1 MYCQSG
7 NMSVTYGVL
16 KTGHG
21 WLAALQQDNYLLI
34 KIWIWYLKLTKLNG
48 YKQSWTYKSKIQIN
62 NCNFWRR
69 KNLILDLMHEMLILV
84 KVIKVIQIQQTIFEN
99 SKKNEEPGQ

>member
-34 KIWIWYLKLTKLNG
+34 KIWIWYLKLHYPMNLPVYN
-48 YKQSWTYKSKIQIN
+48 QSWMDI
-62 NCNFWRR
+62 
-69 KNLILDLMHEMLILV
+69 
-84 KVIKVIQIQQTIFEN
+84 IKVERINRKSGLIIAIFE
-99 SKKNEEPGQ
+99 EEKI